1 MLRQDAFPRRKIC
14 KNAFTAAAGRGS
26 ARDPAGELT
35 ALLRPLL
42 DLRGTSKE
50 RAREERYRKG
60 VGEEREDRAEE
71 GRGEGRE
78 KGEEKGK
85 WGTEEGNGHTG
96 TSFSPL
102 RALVRV

>member
-1 MLRQDAFPRRKIC
+1 MRFLDAKYAKMRLRPPPVGAPPG
-14 KNAFTAAAGRGS
+14 T
-26 ARDPAGELT
+26 PLGELT

-78 KGEEKGK
+78 KGEDKGK
-85 WGTEEGNGHTG
+85 WGTGEGNGHTG